1 MGVLVV
7 LALVALL
14 VLVALMGGGCR
25 PSSSEPE
32 EATPKL
38 AVRASLRAVHYC
50 GGVTTTVE
58 NPAPGLR
65 ERKKRATRRA
75 LQHAAL
81 HLVAEHGLEEVT
93 VEAIAAAADVSTR
106 TFFNY
111 FGSKEDA
118 LAATD
123 PVALEEIL
131 AEVAARPPSE
141 PPLQALRE
149 VTLARAAAIS
159 ADTEFWRLRSTV
171 VRRYPELG
179 ARLVGA
185 SLAADRQVARALA
198 ERMRVDADTDPRP
211 LLLAGVVSVAK
222 RAAMTVWL
230 AGDQQQDLVQ
240 ILRDCFDTLAT
251 LDG

>member
-1 MGVLVV
+1 MH
-7 LALVALL
+7 LL
-14 VLVALMGGGCR
+14 QYDG
-25 PSSSEPE
+25 
-32 EATPKL
+32 
-38 AVRASLRAVHYC
+38 Y
-50 GGVTTTVE
+50 VTTTAVS
-58 NPAPGLR
+58 PAPGLR
-65 ERKKRATRRA
+65 ERKKNATRRA

-81 HLVAEHGLEEVT
+81 QLVTEVGLDEVT
-93 VEAIAAAADVSTR
+93 VDQIAAAADVSTR

-111 FGSKEDA
+111 FGSKEDV

-123 PVALEEIL
+123 PVVLEEIL
-131 AEVAARPPSE
+131 AALAARPPSE

-185 SLAADRQVARALA
+185 SLAADRQVAQALA
-198 ERMRVDADTDPRP
+198 ERMGVDPDIDPRP

-230 AGDQQQDLVQ
+230 AGDQQQDLPQ
-240 ILRDCFDTLAT
+240 ILRDCFDTLET
-251 LDG
+251 LDD